1 MCGVFFFLFKVIY
14 ALSITESHLL
24 MQIQFVRYIIDQIT
38 PLAAHDQLCCYEDKI
53 FFFRQQGSQLLRG
66 GLKKLRND
74 LNLPLEGDL
83 RIVMATAEKL
93 KPGFCQVLLGERR
106 YDTEYLPNVPDLF

>member
-1 MCGVFFFLFKVIY
+1 MKFVNYDFAPRIHIY
-14 ALSITESHLL
+14 HVCYKNNAL
-24 MQIQFVRYIIDQIT
+24 
-38 PLAAHDQLCCYEDKI
+38 LC
-53 FFFRQQGSQLLRG
+53 RQQGSQFLRG

-93 KPGFCQVLLGERR
+93 KPGLCHVLLGERR